1 MKIDKNISCLERPV
15 FVGNESSFEKIHFFS
30 EWLERK
36 GKDAPLIEE
45 CSSSE
50 LVLVLCEG
58 DCVV

>member
-1 MKIDKNISCLERPV
+1 MKIDKNISCLDRPV
-15 FVGNESSFEKIHFFS
+15 FVGNESSFEKIHFFL

-36 GKDAPLIEE
+36 GKDAPLLEE

-50 LVLVLCEG
+50 LVLVLREG